1 MSFKKKKIGSIKFEF
16 MERPVIHSPLPKAM
30 IFAAGFGS
38 RLKPF
43 TENHPK
49 ALAVVNGKT
58 LLERNIEYLKSFGF
72 TEFIVNVH
80 HFADQIISFLEENE
94 NFEVNVRIS
103 DETDEILETGG
114 ALIKAKDFIG
124 DESFLAMNVD
134 VLTDL
139 DLEDLI
145 QFHYQNQPLA
155 TLAVSDRESSRKLFF
170 DKNKELKAW
179 KNFKTNEEVRVSNE
193 NLKEL
198 AFSGIQI
205 INPRIFNKMPENG
218 KFSIMKTYLE
228 LMEDERFLGFEHSSK
243 WVDVGRPES
252 IEIAEELFK

>member
-1 MSFKKKKIGSIKFEF
+1 MCAE
-16 MERPVIHSPLPKAM
+16 
-30 IFAAGFGS
+30 
-38 RLKPF
+38 
-43 TENHPK
+43 
-49 ALAVVNGKT
+49 
-58 LLERNIEYLKSFGF
+58 
-72 TEFIVNVH
+72 
-80 HFADQIISFLEENE
+80 
-94 NFEVNVRIS
+94 
-103 DETDEILETGG
+103 
-114 ALIKAKDFIG
+114 LIKVHDFIG
-124 DESFLAMNVD
+124 VETFFDMNVYI
-134 VLTDL
+134 LTDL
-139 DLEDLI
+139 DFESLN

-252 IEIAEELFK
+252 IEKAEELFK

>member
-1 MSFKKKKIGSIKFEF
+1 MSFKKKEIGSIKFEF

-94 NFEVNVRIS
+94 NFEVNVQIS

-145 QFHYQNQPLA
+145 RSEEHTSELQ
-155 TLAVSDRESSRKLFF
+155 SRGHLVCR
-170 DKNKELKAW
+170 L
-179 KNFKTNEEVRVSNE
+179 
-193 NLKEL
+193 L
-198 AFSGIQI
+198 
-205 INPRIFNKMPENG
+205 
-218 KFSIMKTYLE
+218 
-228 LMEDERFLGFEHSSK
+228 
-243 WVDVGRPES
+243 
-252 IEIAEELFK
+252 